1 MDKELDR
8 MCEEIS
14 KYLREKYHFGVK
26 VTIDRTCYEVVYA
39 QRTFR
44 GNAKEWLAESN
55 ILHP

>member
-26 VTIDRTCYEVVYA
+26 VTIDRTYYEVVYA

-44 GNAKEWLAESN
+44 GNAEERFREAN